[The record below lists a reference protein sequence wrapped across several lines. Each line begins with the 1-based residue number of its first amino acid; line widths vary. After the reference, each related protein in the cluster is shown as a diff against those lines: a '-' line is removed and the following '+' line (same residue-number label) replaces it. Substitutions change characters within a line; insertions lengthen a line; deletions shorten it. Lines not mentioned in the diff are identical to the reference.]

1 MEKASVII
9 VEDEMITAIDLKDKL
24 VKAGFIVP
32 AIVSSGEE
40 AIDTVAETRPDLVL
54 MDIVLQ
60 GDMDGIQAAEKI
72 SSLDIPVVFLTAYSD
87 KGTLERAKSASA
99 YGYII
104 KPYPDKELQL
114 TLETA
119 IQKHQEYRDKIEIIR
134 HEGLGKGIP
143 VTSPGK
149 EVSWEER
156 PRILIVED
164 EIITAMDLASQLGDR
179 GYLVV
184 DTVATGYDAIRKAE
198 LFRPDLVLMDIVLSG
213 DLDGIEVAGKIHDLD
228 IPVVY
233 LSAYTDDKTVER
245 VKKTFPYGYLPKPYQ
260 IDELYSTLET
270 ALQQH
275 KSEKEKIE
283 KMDHRITVK
292 DEELKIEKTAVFF
305 IIAIIASLVAY
316 GVATKSMTWLMY
328 LLFIPAIYNL
338 FIVTVSLKKQ
348 STPVSTDQPF
358 ISILIPA
365 HNEELTIELCVSS
378 LAELDYYK
386 GNERNYEII
395 VINDGSTDNTGH
407 VLSKLKK
414 EFSFLRI
421 VTRKPPRAGR
431 GKGYVLN
438 DGMRICEGEVIAVFD
453 ADARIKPDFLN
464 KIVPYLDDEDVA
476 GVQARVRMYN
486 ADRNLL
492 TRMQEVE
499 FSIFGNVILRARDIM
514 GKSGF
519 LGGNGQL
526 TRKKFVDDIEGWDGF
541 AVTEDLNISI
551 KLILDGNKIRYC
563 PEAEVWQEAVPYW
576 KPFFR
581 QRVRWATGNM
591 ETLFVYLAPIIDS
604 KIPLYKK
611 IDSIQY
617 LVFLL
622 FTAFVM
628 LGYVV
633 AILNLGNIYRFAME
647 APIIIGLISTVAF
660 FPGVLLGIRRDKV
673 GILRSIVRAVE
684 YWAYCLYLIPLFFAA
699 FIHMI
704 TRKER
709 RWAKTQHTG
718 S

>member
-1 MEKASVII
+1 MESPSVVI
-9 VEDEMITAIDLKDKL
+9 VEDEMITAIELKEKL
-24 VKAGFIVP
+24 LKIGFTVPTIV
-32 AIVSSGEE
+32 ASGEE
-40 AIDTVAETRPDLVL
+40 AINIVAEVRPDLVL

-60 GDMDGIQAAEKI
+60 GPVDGIEAASKI

-87 KGTLERAKSASA
+87 NNTLQRAQSASP

-119 IQKHQEYRDKIEIIR
+119 LQKHQEYREKVEIIR
-134 HEGLGKGIP
+134 HEGLGKRVP
-143 VTSPGK
+143 VTSPEE

-156 PRILIVED
+156 SRILIVED
-164 EIITAMDLASQLGDR
+164 EIITAMDLAAQLEDM

-184 DTVATGYDAIRKAE
+184 DTVATGHDAIEKAE

-213 DLDGIEVAGKIHDLD
+213 ELDGIEVAEQIHDLD

-233 LSAYTDDKTVER
+233 LSAYTDDTTVAR
-245 VKKTFPYGYLPKPYQ
+245 AKKTFPYGYLPKPYQ
-260 IDELYSTLET
+260 TDELHSTLET
-270 ALQQH
+270 AMQQH
-275 KSEKEKIE
+275 KSETEKIE
-283 KMDHRITVK
+283 NIEHKITVK

-305 IIAIIASLVAY
+305 IIALITSLVAY
-316 GVATKSMTWLMY
+316 GVFTRSMTWLMY

-348 STPVSTDQPF
+348 SPPLSEDKPF

-365 HNEELTIELCVSS
+365 HNEEFTIDRCVRS
-378 LAELDYYK
+378 LAELDYYHEK
-386 GNERNYEII
+386 ERNYEII
-395 VINDGSTDNTGH
+395 VINDGSEDNTGQ
-407 VLSKLKK
+407 VLNGLKK
-414 EFSFLRI
+414 EFNFLRI

-438 DGMRICEGEVIAVFD
+438 DGLRICNGEVIAVFD
-453 ADARIKPDFLN
+453 ADARIKPDFLS

-492 TRMQEVE
+492 TKMQEVE
-499 FSIFGNVILRARDIM
+499 FSIFGNVVLKARDIM

-526 TRKKFVDDIEGWDGF
+526 TRTKFVANIEGWDGF
-541 AVTEDLNISI
+541 AVTEDLNMSI
-551 KLILDGNKIRYC
+551 KLMLDGSKIRYC
-563 PEAEVWQEAVPYW
+563 PDAVVWQEAVPYW

-581 QRVRWATGNM
+581 QRVRWATGNL

-633 AILNLGNIYRFAME
+633 VILNLGNIYRFAME
-647 APIIIGLISTVAF
+647 APVLIGLISTVAF
-660 FPGVLLGIRRDKV
+660 FPGVLLGIRRDKI
-673 GILRSIVRAVE
+673 GILRSIIRAVE

-709 RWAKTQHTG
+709 RWAKTKHTG
-718 S
+718 D